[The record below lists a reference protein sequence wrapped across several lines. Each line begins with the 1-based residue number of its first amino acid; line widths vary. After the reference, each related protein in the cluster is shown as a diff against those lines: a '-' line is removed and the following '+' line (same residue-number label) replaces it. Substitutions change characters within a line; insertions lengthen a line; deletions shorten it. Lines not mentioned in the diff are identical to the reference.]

1 MDIIRLNSKDI
12 KKLNKYELHS
22 HIENTE
28 SILYLYNHKKEL
40 LKLFKSNDKDYIL
53 NKSFIINKLFYIKD
67 NVDMKELVMP
77 NSLVKVSGL
86 SIGYTMDFISQNTNL
101 SLILNSEKVSIED
114 KIYFL
119 KKIGK
124 IIEKIELN
132 DTLNKNGFHLGDIHD
147 GNFIYDNKNN
157 MIKGVDLDSAYVRGV
172 VAPSSKYLTFNDK
185 LWDFP
190 KKYPL
195 DENDRHIPNH
205 NTTIISYIYMLLN
218 FISGEYTPNISI
230 SRFCNILNDLS
241 SVGFNKE
248 LLDAIY
254 NIYLPK
260 DNYLDFEL
268 IDTITPELV
277 LKYKNKSL

>member
-1 MDIIRLNSKDI
+1 MNIIRLNGKDI
-12 KKLNKYELHS
+12 KKLNEYELHS
-22 HIENTE
+22 NIENTE
-28 SILYLYNHKKEL
+28 SVLYLYNHKKEL

-53 NKSFIINKLFYIKD
+53 NKGFILNKLFYIKD
-67 NVDMKELVMP
+67 NVDIKELVMP
-77 NSLVKVSGL
+77 NSLVKVSGV
-86 SIGYTMDFISQNTNL
+86 SVGYTMDFISQNTNL

-132 DTLNKNGFHLGDIHD
+132 DTLSENKFHLGDIHD

-157 MIKGVDLDSAYVRGV
+157 MIKGVDLDSAYVPGM
-172 VAPSSKYLTFNDK
+172 VAPNSKYLTFNDK

-190 KKYPL
+190 NKYPL

-218 FISGEYTPNISI
+218 FISGEYTPDIS
-230 SRFCNILNDLS
+230 STRFYDILNDLS

-248 LLDAIY
+248 LLDTIF

-260 DNYLDFEL
+260 DNYLDFDL
-268 IDTITPELV
+268 INTITPELV
-277 LKYKNKSL
+277 LKYKNKKC